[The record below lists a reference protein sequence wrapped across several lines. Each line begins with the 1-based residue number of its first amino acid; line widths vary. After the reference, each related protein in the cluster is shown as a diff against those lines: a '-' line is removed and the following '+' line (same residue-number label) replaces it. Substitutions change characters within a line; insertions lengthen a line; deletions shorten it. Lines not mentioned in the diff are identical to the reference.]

1 MTSPSRWNHLGRMRK
16 CGLVGDR
23 ESLEHQEFSVGA
35 MVHTERARKSGDGAF
50 RMTTNPGHPE
60 T

>member
-1 MTSPSRWNHLGRMRK
+1 MRK
-16 CGLVGDR
+16 CDLVGDG